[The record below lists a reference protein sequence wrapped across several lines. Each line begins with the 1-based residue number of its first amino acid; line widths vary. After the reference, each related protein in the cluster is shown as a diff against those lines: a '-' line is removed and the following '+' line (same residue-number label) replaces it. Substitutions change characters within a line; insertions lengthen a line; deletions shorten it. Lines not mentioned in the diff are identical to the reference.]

1 MQDFKSYS
9 LDRKPSRFRQL
20 LRGGLVILLLLAI
33 AAAGVLFLDN
43 RKESPATAPIQLPA
57 KAEPSQEN
65 GRIVVPLA
73 LPGQPRKESRAEPQ
87 VSPPP
92 LAMAPAP
99 SAIDPPIKPGSVPPE
114 PDLESQTTASKFQ
127 WISRKI
133 RSGDS
138 ISSIF
143 KENGLSANLLHRI
156 VNSSE
161 KAKEL
166 TRIKPGETLRLQLDD
181 NGSLLAL
188 ALDYNRVQSLHIKS
202 DGDSFLAN
210 EENKPIE
217 HRTAHTSA
225 TITNSLYLSAQD
237 AGLADALIMELA
249 NIFGWDIDFAL
260 EIRSGDRFSVI
271 YQEDFLEGDKLKDG
285 PILAA
290 EFINQGRNYRALRY
304 TDETGHSD
312 YFTPEGSS
320 MRKAFLRAPVD
331 FRRISSRF
339 TGERWHP
346 VLGKKRPHRGVD
358 YAAKTGTPIKAAG
371 DGKII
376 HRGKKG
382 GYGRTV
388 IVQHGQRYTTLYAH
402 LSRYNKKAKK
412 GSKVSQGQTIG
423 YVGKSG
429 LATGP
434 HLHYEFRV
442 NGVHRNPLTV
452 KLPAAQPIA
461 EKYKADFQLK
471 TQPLVSQLDTLNGTL
486 LANAR

>member
-20 LRGGLVILLLLAI
+20 LRAGLVILLLLAI
-33 AAAGVLFLDN
+33 AAAGALFLDN
-43 RKESPATAPIQLPA
+43 SKDSQTTAPIQLPT

-73 LPGQPRKESRAEPQ
+73 LPGQSREESRAEPQ

-92 LAMAPAP
+92 LAKAPAP
-99 SAIDPPIKPGSVPPE
+99 STIVPPVKPVSVPSE
-114 PDLESQTTASKFQ
+114 PDLESLATASKSQ

-138 ISSIF
+138 LSSIF

-156 VNSSE
+156 VNSS
-161 KAKEL
+161 KMAKEL

-181 NGSLLAL
+181 SGSLLAL
-188 ALDYNRVQSLHIKS
+188 ALDHNRVQSLHIRS

-217 HRTAHTSA
+217 HRTAHTSG

-271 YQEDFLEGDKLKDG
+271 YQEDYLEGDKLKDG

-290 EFINQGRNYRALRY
+290 EFINQGRSYRALRY
-304 TDETGHSD
+304 TDETGQSD
-312 YFTPEGSS
+312 YFTPEGRS

-402 LSRYNKKAKK
+402 LSRYNKTAKK
-412 GSKVSQGQTIG
+412 GSKVRQGQTIG

-461 EKYKADFQLK
+461 KKYKVDFLLK
-471 TQPLVSQLDTLNGTL
+471 TQPLVSQLDVLNRTLI
-486 LANAR
+486 ADAQ